1 MEPDTK
7 RYYPY
12 SSLASHVIGFVGMD
26 NTGLAGIEYAYDETL
41 TGVNG
46 SILRLKN
53 SAGTDMLFNGYE
65 EYVAARDGCS
75 IYLTLDTTLQYFLE
89 KSLRQAVED
98 YDVQNG
104 AAGILMDPQT
114 GAILAMASLGD
125 FDLNDYQTVAPEI
138 QAQID
143 ACSTPE
149 EAAAMLAAASSA
161 SGATRPFRIPMN
173 RAPPLRLSPWP
184 LPWRRGWRIWTAPSP
199 AEAA

>member
-1 MEPDTK
+1 M
-7 RYYPY
+7 
-12 SSLASHVIGFVGMD
+12 
-26 NTGLAGIEYAYDETL
+26 
-41 TGVNG
+41 
-46 SILRLKN
+46 
-53 SAGTDMLFNGYE
+53 
-65 EYVAARDGCS
+65 AARDGCS

-149 EAAAMLAAASSA
+149 EAAGHAGGGQQR